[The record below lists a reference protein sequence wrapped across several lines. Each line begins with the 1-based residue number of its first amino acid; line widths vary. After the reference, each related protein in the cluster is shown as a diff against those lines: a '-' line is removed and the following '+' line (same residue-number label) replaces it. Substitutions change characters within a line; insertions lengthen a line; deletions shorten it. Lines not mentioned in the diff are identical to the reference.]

1 MSDNIFNK
9 YINDSCN
16 RTLFSSND
24 YIVKGSYENGK
35 EDYFFVDKDEN
46 IINFKNK
53 NIFISPL
60 KFELDNISDYDGNI
74 NNLFESFNVE
84 NEEIVLIGQLNHNL
98 NWDNPE
104 EEIEKLKNNI
114 LNDINNKK
122 NNNNII
128 NNIFLLQQSQNFFD
142 SKLKL
147 RRKLLI
153 KEISKKKLNKK

>member
-1 MSDNIFNK
+1 M
-9 YINDSCN
+9 
-16 RTLFSSND
+16 
-24 YIVKGSYENGK
+24 
-35 EDYFFVDKDEN
+35 
-46 IINFKNK
+46 
-53 NIFISPL
+53 
-60 KFELDNISDYDGNI
+60 DNISDYDGNI

-128 NNIFLLQQSQNFFD
+128 HNIFLLQKSQKFFY

-147 RRKLLI
+147 RRNLLI
-153 KEISKKKLNKK
+153 KEISKKK